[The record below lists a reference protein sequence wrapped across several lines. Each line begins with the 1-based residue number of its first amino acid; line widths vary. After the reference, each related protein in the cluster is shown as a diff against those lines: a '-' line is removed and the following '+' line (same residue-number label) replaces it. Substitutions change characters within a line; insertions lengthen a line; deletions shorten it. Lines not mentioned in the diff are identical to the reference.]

1 MNYSG
6 LMNRVSA
13 IAELEELKEHIETV
27 ISEIENG
34 SYDEDGELSYQV
46 SMAHLMDHLVRAWH
60 FSKLTDEQIAD
71 LDQKAFERITYSIPK
86 LNADVRLVE
95 PNDKIT

>member
-1 MNYSG
+1 MNYSKI
-6 LMNRVSA
+6 MNRISA
-13 IAELEELKEHIETV
+13 ITELDELKEHIDTV

-34 SYDEDGELSYQV
+34 EYDQEGELSYQV

-60 FSKLTDEQIAD
+60 FSKLTDEQIAV
-71 LDQKAFERITYSIPK
+71 LNQEAFERITYSIPK

-95 PNDKIT
+95 PSDKIT